1 MKRFLAA
8 SFFAFLP
15 LQALGQDAPDCAAE
29 WESVAALAGA
39 FGDGAVAGEDGWCEL
54 ATTKTAILDAT
65 LGKAAF
71 RFDQSEEA
79 LPNGRSIE
87 VRIAD
92 LQTQF
97 GTYEGIFALN
107 HQTQTGAVQLHQ
119 FRLRGGDRRGLRAT
133 AFASLPALK
142 SNARAQNALTDLTVN
157 RANVDVFVTP
167 ALLGALQIRFSQ
179 ITRRAV
185 DSALRD
191 VSEGQ
196 VSGKSRREFLRFM
209 GAAPNARG
217 TLSVAVEMSGDASL
231 FERIAPFVALARAPS
246 DDDITSAFDA
256 AFDGV
261 SIDLAWKP
269 GRM

>member
-29 WESVAALAGA
+29 WEGVAEIAGA
-39 FGDGAVAGEDGWCEL
+39 IGAGATADEDGWCDV
-54 ATTKTAILDAT
+54 ATTNTAFFDTT

-71 RFDQSEEA
+71 RYDQYQEA
-79 LPNGRSIE
+79 LPGSRSVE
-87 VRIAD
+87 VQIVD
-92 LQTQF
+92 LQTPL
-97 GTYEGIFALN
+97 GTYEGVFALS
-107 HQTQTGAVQLHQ
+107 HQTQTSAVQLHQ
-119 FRLRGGDRRGLRAT
+119 FRLRGSDGRGLRAT
-133 AFASLPALK
+133 AFASLPALQNEAK
-142 SNARAQNALTDLTVN
+142 AQYVLTDLTVN
-157 RANVDVFVTP
+157 RANVDIFVTP
-167 ALLGALQIRFSQ
+167 ALLDALQVDFSQ
-179 ITRRAV
+179 FTRRAV
-185 DSALRD
+185 DSALRE

-209 GAAPNARG
+209 AAAPNARG
-217 TLSVAVEMSGDASL
+217 TLSVAVEMSGDKRL
-231 FERIAPFVALARAPS
+231 FERIAPFAALARAPS
-246 DDDITSAFDA
+246 DDDITEAFSA

>member
-8 SFFAFLP
+8 SLLAVLP
-15 LQALGQDAPDCAAE
+15 LQAFSQAAPDCAAE
-29 WESVAALAGA
+29 WESVAALTGA
-39 FGDGAVAGEDGWCEL
+39 FGDGATAGEDGWCEV
-54 ATTKTAILDAT
+54 AITKTAIFGAT

-71 RFDQSEEA
+71 RFDQSEDA
-79 LPNGRSIE
+79 MPNSRSVE
-87 VRIAD
+87 VQIAD
-92 LQTQF
+92 LQTGI
-97 GTYEGIFALN
+97 GTYEGIFALS
-107 HQTQTGAVQLHQ
+107 HQTQAGAMQLHQ
-119 FRLRGGDRRGLRAT
+119 FRLRGGDGRGLRAT
-133 AFASLPALK
+133 AFASLPALQ

-217 TLSVAVEMSGDASL
+217 TLSVAVEMSGDKRL
-231 FERIAPFVALARAPS
+231 FERIAPFAALARAPS
-246 DDDITSAFDA
+246 DDDITEAFSA